1 MALPALQSFNTFIQI
16 QNLKVRGLR
25 LSSPHLMRAEWA
37 SWMARCWLGAMLLH
51 QSTSLHT
58 ETLELSLNEE
68 PPNLDVELQIDE
80 SGKEK

>member
-1 MALPALQSFNTFIQI
+1 
-16 QNLKVRGLR
+16 
-25 LSSPHLMRAEWA
+25 
-37 SWMARCWLGAMLLH
+37 MLLH